1 MAGKN
6 TAVFGI
12 YPNQTAAEEA
22 VGHLRSAGFRSTDP
36 SVLIPENQGTKDL
49 AHEKNSKAPEGLS
62 AGAILGVIVGGV
74 LGYLFSRGILVIP
87 ELTSYIAGGPV
98 VSALAGAGALGILG
112 GIIGGLIG
120 AAFPEYEA
128 KRYEGRIR
136 DGGVLLSVHCDNREW
151 SKRAKDVLEE
161 TGAQDIAAESEKSGD
176 FANGD
181 KPMPRVRPVP
191 DDHLRTPE
199 PVYSGSATTRIMAS
213 GSNLPPRTSNVAPP
227 PASQVVTGDEL
238 YTERVVRR
246 RPVRDPDKVE

>member
-12 YPNQTAAEEA
+12 YPNRTAAEEA

-36 SVLIPENQGTKDL
+36 SVLIPENEGTKDL

-74 LGYLFSRGILVIP
+74 LGYLFGIGLLVVP
-87 ELTSYIAGGPV
+87 AVTPFLAGGAV
-98 VSALAGAGALGILG
+98 VSTLAGAGALGILG
-112 GIIGGLIG
+112 GIIGGLVG
-120 AAFPEYEA
+120 TGFPEYEA
-128 KRYEGRIR
+128 KRFEGRIR

-151 SKRAKDVLEE
+151 SRRAKDVLEE
-161 TGAQDIAAESEKSGD
+161 TGAQDIAATGEKSGD

-181 KPMPRVRPVP
+181 KPRLRVRPVP
-191 DDHLRTPE
+191 GDQPPAPE
-199 PVYSGSATTRIMAS
+199 PVYTGTSTRVTPTGSTM
-213 GSNLPPRTSNVAPP
+213 PPRSGNIP
-227 PASQVVTGDEL
+227 PASPNHVMTGDEL

-246 RPVRDPDKVE
+246 RPVHDPEKLE